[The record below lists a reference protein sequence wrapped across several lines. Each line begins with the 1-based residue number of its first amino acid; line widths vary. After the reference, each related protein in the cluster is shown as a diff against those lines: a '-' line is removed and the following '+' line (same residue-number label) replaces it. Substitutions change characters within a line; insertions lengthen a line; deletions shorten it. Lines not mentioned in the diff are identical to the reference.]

1 MTIDPHNITDFNRN
15 NSKLEEF
22 LLFCVV
28 VAGKK
33 SSIQAVKLQQFL
45 DANTHEPFS
54 FIRCLNVCG
63 TLRDRIEQVKLGQ
76 YERLVECFKTL
87 AYSNH
92 DLRTVTVEQLE
103 SIPGIGPKTARFFVM
118 HTRRNQPY
126 ACLDTHVLKW
136 LKAQGVEN
144 VPKNTPSGK
153 NYLRLEKEYLRL
165 CAEKGMDPAGLD
177 LLVWSTSVKKEA
189 A

>member
-1 MTIDPHNITDFNRN
+1 MIDPHNITDFNRH
-15 NSKLEEF
+15 NSQLEEF

-33 SSIQAVKLQQFL
+33 SSVQAVKLQQFL
-45 DANTHEPFS
+45 EANTHEPFS
-54 FIRCLNVCG
+54 FIRCLTVCG
-63 TLRDRIEQVKLGQ
+63 TLQNRIERVKLGQ
-76 YERLVECFKTL
+76 YGRLVECFKQL
-87 AYSNH
+87 AYSGF
-92 DLRTVTVEQLE
+92 DLKTVSVETLE
-103 SIPGIGPKTARFFVM
+103 TIPGIGPKTARFFVL
-118 HTRRNQPY
+118 HSRRNQTV

-165 CAEKGMDPAGLD
+165 CDELGMDPAGLD
-177 LLVWSTSVKKEA
+177 LQVWSTTVKKEA